1 VFQLELTSYVLLDTL
16 QNDACSN
23 AIDLGTLTGGQS
35 VTLTGQSNINAA
47 YDSDVAVDCGVST
60 NNGVWYKLN
69 APFPAEV
76 TASTCNQAN
85 FDTMISMY
93 SGACGSL
100 VCETGADDS
109 GGCGL
114 TTRLT
119 DDVPFGS
126 IYIMVHGFY
135 GYEGNFDLTVSID
148 LCPDDDTKVDP
159 GVCGCGAA
167 DVDANRN
174 NQIDCTECGFG
185 TYNRA
190 TQQCECSSVSPGG
203 PGYCKDADGKCTT
216 TKIIDAPTNSYYCPG
231 STPPSQTVCT
241 SKEMCEALFL
251 GGICLRKPA
260 TSTAYCAANNA
271 CVNGSYN
278 SSTLGCS
285 CRESSPT
292 GPGFCVDGTTGACTV
307 TKVLGSL
314 TSAGWTYS
322 CPTQRVRRG

>member
-1 VFQLELTSYVLLDTL
+1 
-16 QNDACSN
+16 
-23 AIDLGTLTGGQS
+23 
-35 VTLTGQSNINAA
+35 
-47 YDSDVAVDCGVST
+47 
-60 NNGVWYKLN
+60 
-69 APFPAEV
+69 
-76 TASTCNQAN
+76 
-85 FDTMISMY
+85 MY

-135 GYEGNFDLTVSID
+135 GFEGNFDLTVSID

-159 GVCGCGAA
+159 GVCGCGVA